1 MDVSTARRHTG
12 WLGTGGGTRGMNSV
26 HNLPAKLQVEA
37 TSSLPPEKPHI
48 LLFWDESSGTSTS
61 LSPKGSSSSEN
72 ERQDLEMDKGKNVQN
87 DIRKMIDKLES
98 ENDKKIDEEKKKENQ
113 KKEKKVR
120 KDSKIKK
127 KENKNALEDEL
138 GMTNLQGLGPETRQG
153 PSPASSY
160 LDSGNLARGTRSSP
174 VGSN

>member
-1 MDVSTARRHTG
+1 
-12 WLGTGGGTRGMNSV
+12 MNPV

-48 LLFWDESSGTSTS
+48 LLFWDDSSGTSTS
-61 LSPKGSSSSEN
+61 LSPSSSEN

-127 KENKNALEDEL
+127 KENKNALEDDL
-138 GMTNLQGLGPETRQG
+138 RMTNLQGLGPETRRG
-153 PSPASSY
+153 RSPTPSY
-160 LDSGNLARGTRSSP
+160 LESEDLDMDSRSSAE
-174 VGSN
+174 SNMRAEEDRDVKVHD